1 MFSGTEVDV
10 ADGWVVVVAA
20 GAVVVAVVE
29 VVGAV
34 VEVVVVVGGVV
45 EVVVESLFGTTGADG
60 VVAGFAVHIA

>member
-1 MFSGTEVDV
+1 M

-20 GAVVVAVVE
+20 GAEVVVVVAAVVE

-34 VEVVVVVGGVV
+34 VEVVVVVGAVV

>member
-1 MFSGTEVDV
+1 V

-20 GAVVVAVVE
+20 GAEVVVVVAAVVE

-34 VEVVVVVGGVV
+34 VGAVAEVVVVVGAVV